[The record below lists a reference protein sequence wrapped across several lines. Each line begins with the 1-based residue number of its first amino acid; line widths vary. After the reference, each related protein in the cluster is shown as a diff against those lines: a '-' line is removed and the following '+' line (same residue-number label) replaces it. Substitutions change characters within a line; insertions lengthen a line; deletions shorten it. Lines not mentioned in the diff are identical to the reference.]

1 MGQRFQVHDRVM
13 WKSGTE
19 QYGRIDRLYA
29 TAASVKVWDSGRGEY
44 VFEHVQLSRLSPD
57 D

>member
-1 MGQRFQVHDRVM
+1 M